1 MPARVCFSIAVLA
14 LALGGPG
21 ADAQQSNAAPL
32 AKNQTVRL
40 NVIVADHSGN
50 RISGLKAQDFSL
62 LDNKMPKAIASFREL
77 NGRSESEAP
86 VHVLIVVD
94 AVNTPFSAVAY
105 QRDQIAKYLRGN
117 EGRLLNPTTFAVLTD
132 KGTNLYNGTSMDGNM
147 LADALEHADVGLQEI
162 RRSEGFYG
170 AEDRTTISLNALRE
184 IIAYEE
190 KVPGRKMVLWVSPG
204 WPLLSGAGVELDNKQ
219 QKQIFQSIV
228 SFSTQLREARVTL
241 YNINSWGANEA
252 LGRALYY
259 EDFLAGVS
267 KPGQTQFGNLGL
279 QVLAVHSGGLV
290 LNSSDVK
297 GMLQNCVADV
307 GASYEVTFAPVKA
320 ERPDEYHQLSIQ
332 VDKPGVTA
340 RTQQSYYAQP

>member
-1 MPARVCFSIAVLA
+1 MLVRVRFSIAAFA
-14 LALGGPG
+14 LVLGGRG
-21 ADAQQSNAAPL
+21 AYAQQSTPAPL
-32 AKNQTVRL
+32 ARDQAISL
-40 NVIVADHSGN
+40 NVVVTDHAGN

-62 LDNKMPKAIASFREL
+62 LDNKTSKTFASFREL
-77 NGRSESEAP
+77 QGKAEGGTP
-86 VHVLIVVD
+86 VPVLIVVD

-117 EGRLLNPTTFAVLTD
+117 EGRLVNPTTFAVLTD
-132 KGTNLYNGTSMDGNM
+132 KGTNLYNGTSMDGNA
-147 LADALEHADVGLQEI
+147 LADALEHADIGLQEI

-204 WPLLSGAGVELDNKQ
+204 WPLLSGAEVELDNKQ
-219 QKQIFQSIV
+219 QKQIYQDIV

-241 YNINSWGANEA
+241 YSINSWGANES

-259 EDFLAGVS
+259 EDFLSGVS
-267 KPGQTQFGNLGL
+267 KPSQTQLGNLGL
-279 QVLAVHSGGLV
+279 QVLAAQSGGLV

-297 GMLQNCVADV
+297 GMLQDCVADV
-307 GASYEVTFAPVKA
+307 GSSYEITFVPAKA
-320 ERPDEYHQLSIQ
+320 EHPDEYHQLSIQ

-340 RTQQSYYAQP
+340 RTRQNYYAQP